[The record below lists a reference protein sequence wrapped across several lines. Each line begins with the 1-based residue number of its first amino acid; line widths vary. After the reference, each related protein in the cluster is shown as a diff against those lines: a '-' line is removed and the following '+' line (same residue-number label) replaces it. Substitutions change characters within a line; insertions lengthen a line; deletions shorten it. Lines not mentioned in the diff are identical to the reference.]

1 MEIIIKQTLTAED
14 HYEYNMHHIAKKSKM
29 MYFPFVTGF
38 IMLAIGVVAF
48 ITSKDY
54 WVAAFAVLFALY
66 SFLWYPKSIRRRV
79 RNSIAQNPRFN
90 TPLELNLLIS
100 EEGVKITSD
109 DLENQPF
116 LEWAKVLEVVEGAAH
131 YYMYIAKNQAI
142 IVSKA
147 FLSDEMTL
155 EFKQMIEQYLQPSQI
170 KYEKKKQ

>member
-14 HYEYNMHHIAKKSKM
+14 HYEYNMHHISKKSKM

-38 IMLAIGVVAF
+38 LMLAIGVVAF
-48 ITSKDY
+48 ITSQDY
-54 WVAAFAVLFALY
+54 WVAAFAVLFAMY

-90 TPLELNLLIS
+90 SPLELNLLIS

-116 LEWAKVLEVVEGAAH
+116 MEWNKVLEMTEGTAH
-131 YYMYIAKNQAI
+131 FYLYIAKNQAI
-142 IVSKA
+142 IVSKT
-147 FLSDEMTL
+147 FLSDEMTAQ
-155 EFKQMIEQYLQPSQI
+155 FKQMVEQHLPVSQI
-170 KYEKKKQ
+170 KYQKKKQ